1 VSGRPAVATNNADI
15 SRLRAE
21 MERIDDELVRTIAR
35 RCALARQLGEAK
47 LERQLP
53 VIDTAREAAVVRRAA
68 EQARRAGID
77 DEPVRQVFWC
87 LIELSRRSQADERA
101 RRSQPGSVS

>member
-1 VSGRPAVATNNADI
+1 VSTQPFAATNNADI

-21 MERIDDELVRTIAR
+21 MERIDDELVRIIAR
-35 RCALARQLGEAK
+35 RCALSRQLGEAK

-101 RRSQPGSVS
+101 RRSQPGSPA